1 MLKSCEKKSR
11 NSNQNLKIDN
21 KLEGK
26 SLSNLARKKLEQQY
40 TEQKVQQKRQ
50 VIIKKS
56 WLTPGEK
63 IIGIAF
69 AGFVCFGAVHIISN
83 QAKIYDVNKDI
94 QIMESR
100 VSEQEKVNSDLQVQV
115 SELSAYDRIYKK
127 AKEMGL
133 IKNENNVKVVH

>member
-1 MLKSCEKKSR
+1 MQKAS
-11 NSNQNLKIDN
+11 QVKI
-21 KLEGK
+21 K
-26 SLSNLARKKLEQQY
+26 
-40 TEQKVQQKRQ
+40 T
-50 VIIKKS
+50 S

-63 IIGIAF
+63 IIGLVF

-83 QAKIYDVNKDI
+83 QSEIYEVNKEI
-94 QIMESR
+94 QVIEGQ
-100 VSEQEKVNSDLQVQV
+100 VAEQQKLNSDLQVQV

>member
-1 MLKSCEKKSR
+1 
-11 NSNQNLKIDN
+11 
-21 KLEGK
+21 
-26 SLSNLARKKLEQQY
+26 LSNLARKYLEQQK
-40 TEQKVQQKRQ
+40 TEQKVQKANQ
-50 VIIKKS
+50 VKIKTS

-63 IIGIAF
+63 IIGLVF

-83 QAKIYDVNKDI
+83 QSEIYQVNKEI
-94 QIMESR
+94 QVIEGQ
-100 VSEQEKVNSDLQVQV
+100 VAEQQKLNSDLQVQV

>member
-1 MLKSCEKKSR
+1 M
-11 NSNQNLKIDN
+11 
-21 KLEGK
+21 
-26 SLSNLARKKLEQQY
+26 SNLARKYLEQQK
-40 TEQKVQQKRQ
+40 TEQKVQKTNQ
-50 VIIKKS
+50 VKIKTS

-63 IIGIAF
+63 IIGLVF

-83 QAKIYDVNKDI
+83 QSEIYQVNKEI
-94 QIMESR
+94 QVIEGQ
-100 VSEQEKVNSDLQVQV
+100 VAEQQKLNSDLQVQV

>member
-1 MLKSCEKKSR
+1 M
-11 NSNQNLKIDN
+11 
-21 KLEGK
+21 
-26 SLSNLARKKLEQQY
+26 SNLARKKLEQQQQI
-40 TEQKVQQKRQ
+40 EQKVQKKSQ

-63 IIGIAF
+63 IIGLAF

-83 QAKIYDVNKDI
+83 QAKIYEVNKDI
-94 QIMESR
+94 QILESK
-100 VSEQEKVNSDLQVQV
+100 VSEQQKVNSDLQVQV
-115 SELSAYDRIYKK
+115 SEMSAYDRIYKK

>member
-1 MLKSCEKKSR
+1 MELEK
-11 NSNQNLKIDN
+11 N
-21 KLEGK
+21 LEGK
-26 SLSNLARKKLEQQY
+26 YLSNLARKYLEQQK
-40 TEQKVQQKRQ
+40 TEQKVQKTNQ
-50 VIIKKS
+50 VKIKTS

-63 IIGIAF
+63 IIGLVF

-83 QAKIYDVNKDI
+83 QSEIYQVNKEI
-94 QIMESR
+94 QVIEGQ
-100 VSEQEKVNSDLQVQV
+100 VAEQQKLNSDLQVQV

>member
-1 MLKSCEKKSR
+1 LLKSCEKKSR

>member
-1 MLKSCEKKSR
+1 LPKSCEKKSR
-11 NSNQNLKIDN
+11 NSNLDLKIDN

-26 SLSNLARKKLEQQY
+26 SLSNLARKKLEQQH

-94 QIMESR
+94 QIMEAK
-100 VSEQEKVNSDLQVQV
+100 VSEQQKVNSDLQVQV

>member
-1 MLKSCEKKSR
+1 MVESEK
-11 NSNQNLKIDN
+11 N
-21 KLEGK
+21 LEGK
-26 SLSNLARKKLEQQY
+26 RLSNLARKYLEQQQ
-40 TEQKVQQKRQ
+40 TEQKVQKKSQ

-63 IIGIAF
+63 IIGLAF

-83 QAKIYDVNKDI
+83 QSKIYEVNKDI
-94 QIMESR
+94 QIIEAK
-100 VSEQEKVNSDLQVQV
+100 VSEQQKVNSDLQVQV

-133 IKNENNVKVVH
+133 LKNENNVKVVH